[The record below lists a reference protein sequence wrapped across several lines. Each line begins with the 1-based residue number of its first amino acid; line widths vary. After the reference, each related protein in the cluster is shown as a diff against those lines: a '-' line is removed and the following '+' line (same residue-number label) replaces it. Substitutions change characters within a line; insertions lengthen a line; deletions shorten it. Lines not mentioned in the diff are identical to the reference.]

1 MIEGESGE
9 IKTERKIERWRHR
22 EIDKEREAGKRYI
35 RRETINNTYLVTE
48 TDIDTEREWQKG
60 TQRLREIPDSVRERY
75 QRNKEKET

>member
-60 TQRLREIPDSVRERY
+60 KLRLREILELVWERDT
-75 QRNKEKET
+75 KERKI